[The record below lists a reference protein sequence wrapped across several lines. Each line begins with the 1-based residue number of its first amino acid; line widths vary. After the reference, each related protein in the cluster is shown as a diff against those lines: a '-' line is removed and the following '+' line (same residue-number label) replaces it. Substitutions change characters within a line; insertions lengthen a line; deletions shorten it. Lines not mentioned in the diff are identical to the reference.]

1 MSFYV
6 QLALLKSFHVR
17 LMSIVLD
24 VDVEPSTTPWD
35 PAKAYLFV
43 PIACNKTTDPLK
55 DVDWDL
61 VERIT
66 KTDAWSNPLQ
76 RARPDVYLGTNERAL
91 GGDRREYG
99 FGKLRHGIAFGL
111 KSHPTYGIRGA
122 VAQFDVVEASGLVP
136 YRNAIEVC
144 DQRDLNKGKIMMA
157 DSCVTAEDLVGKIIT
172 AAHSGKRFFVDS
184 VRYDMTAENSFPRKE
199 GYLGPLEYSSYADY
213 YKQKYASKSG
223 LKLLDLPLF
232 CLLEACANV

>member
-1 MSFYV
+1 M
-6 QLALLKSFHVR
+6 QLASLKSFHVR

-43 PIACNKTTDPLK
+43 PVVSDKCEDPIRRI
-55 DVDWDL
+55 DWDL
-61 VERIT
+61 VERIIR
-66 KTDAWSNPLQ
+66 TDGWSNPLQ
-76 RARPDVYLGTNERAL
+76 RARPDVYLGTNERSL

-99 FGKLRHGIAFGL
+99 FGKLRHGMAFGQ

-122 VAQFDVVEASGLVP
+122 VAQYDVVRASGLVP
-136 YRNAIEVC
+136 NRKNTETMKAE
-144 DQRDLNKGKIMMA
+144 DLTKGKLMMA
-157 DSCVTAEDLVGKIIT
+157 DTQTSAEDLVGKIVT
-172 AAHSGKRFFVDS
+172 AAHSGKRFYVDS

-213 YKQKYASKSG
+213 YRQKYVSHHH
-223 LKLLDLPLF
+223 L
-232 CLLEACANV
+232 